1 MVCAFFIYLTHLWCL
16 TERKNSACAEIGK
29 GKRMYLMYLK
39 RRACALGQKVNCQKM
54 KSVNYIQKIKNQ
66 INRINPFLFLLT
78 TDISDLT
85 DVNHERKRAYPFN
98 L

>member
-1 MVCAFFIYLTHLWCL
+1 MVCTFFIYLTHLWCL

-29 GKRMYLMYLK
+29 GKRMYLK
-39 RRACALGQKVNCQKM
+39 GRARALGQKVNCQKM
-54 KSVNYIQKIKNQ
+54 KSVNYILKIKNQ
-66 INRINPFLFLLT
+66 TNRINPFLFLLT